1 MVDVLTRP
9 ITSYVHGQF
18 VQVEENTTVT
28 SAVNLL
34 LSKNAKTVIVT
45 SKEGKSVGIV
55 TDTDILD
62 KVVGRG
68 EDSDFIYLRSIMT
81 SPIITIPSSATV
93 REAIELMRS
102 NRIKRLPVMT
112 ESKDNDNSK
121 ILGIVTQESLAYAVR
136 GSVIEKTFRPY
147 RTYRIMVIQG
157 YKPIIG
163 NLGFLMQFAGILMI
177 IPAVLGAVLGETS
190 SATGIFLSF
199 VAMSFTGFV
208 LNAYGEKTPMNLR
221 QTSIVMV
228 LSFAL
233 LSLFGSLPFMYVNPF
248 LKQGNIENIDP
259 LSLFVNSFFESASG
273 FTTTGFSTIFHPEEL
288 PESFVFYRAYIL
300 LIGGLSFVYL
310 VIALFYPKRRLAAM
324 KNMIEG
330 ASILRLDQLIIT
342 ITVIFSVY
350 SVVLIFII
358 YLLGEIDII
367 YSASLIFAAITGGG
381 FVPLS
386 SLLVVDNQLQLM
398 VLIVGMIISALP
410 FAFHYGVFSRQVKAR
425 KVGLEI
431 FVFAMI
437 MISTVPILV
446 LLEPHLGKSNW
457 FASVFHIVS
466 ASTTTGFQFLD
477 LSAFTNESKILLILL
492 MFIGGSAFSTA
503 GGIKVAR
510 LIFVFQKLFHRRK
523 STSKTSSAGGNTSTT
538 TTTTTTPSIT
548 SSRTIQM
555 NNLSYDSHL
564 EQKKHFLNTKER
576 RRNKVKILLS
586 EKTFREALFVVAL
599 FIVLSFISG
608 ISIKYLTNSSFID
621 ALFES
626 VSAITNTGLSTG
638 ITNVGLD
645 SISKSI
651 LILNMILGRF
661 EIITVLYIFFG
672 NLRR

>member
-1 MVDVLTRP
+1 
-9 ITSYVHGQF
+9 
-18 VQVEENTTVT
+18 
-28 SAVNLL
+28 
-34 LSKNAKTVIVT
+34 
-45 SKEGKSVGIV
+45 
-55 TDTDILD
+55 
-62 KVVGRG
+62 
-68 EDSDFIYLRSIMT
+68 
-81 SPIITIPSSATV
+81 
-93 REAIELMRS
+93 
-102 NRIKRLPVMT
+102 
-112 ESKDNDNSK
+112 
-121 ILGIVTQESLAYAVR
+121 
-136 GSVIEKTFRPY
+136 
-147 RTYRIMVIQG
+147 
-157 YKPIIG
+157 
-163 NLGFLMQFAGILMI
+163 
-177 IPAVLGAVLGETS
+177 
-190 SATGIFLSF
+190 
-199 VAMSFTGFV
+199 
-208 LNAYGEKTPMNLR
+208 
-221 QTSIVMV
+221 
-228 LSFAL
+228 
-233 LSLFGSLPFMYVNPF
+233 
-248 LKQGNIENIDP
+248 
-259 LSLFVNSFFESASG
+259 
-273 FTTTGFSTIFHPEEL
+273 
-288 PESFVFYRAYIL
+288 
-300 LIGGLSFVYL
+300 
-310 VIALFYPKRRLAAM
+310 
-324 KNMIEG
+324 
-330 ASILRLDQLIIT
+330 
-342 ITVIFSVY
+342 
-350 SVVLIFII
+350 
-358 YLLGEIDII
+358 
-367 YSASLIFAAITGGG
+367 
-381 FVPLS
+381 
-386 SLLVVDNQLQLM
+386 M

-431 FVFAMI
+431 LVFVMI
-437 MISTVPILV
+437 MISSVPILV

-510 LIFVFQKLFHRRK
+510 LIFIFQKLFYRRK

-538 TTTTTTPSIT
+538 TTPTTTTPSIT

-564 EQKKHFLNTKER
+564 KQKKHFLNTKER

-638 ITNVGLD
+638 ITTVGLD

-672 NLRR
+672 ILRR

>member
-1 MVDVLTRP
+1 DVLTRP

-34 LSKNAKTVIVT
+34 LSKNAKTVIVS

-68 EDSDFIYLRSIMT
+68 EDSDFIYLKSIMT

-102 NRIKRLPVMT
+102 NKIKRLPVVT

-136 GSVIEKTFRPY
+136 QSVIEKTFRPY

-163 NLGFLMQFAGILMI
+163 NLGFLMQFAGVLMI
-177 IPAVLGAVLGETS
+177 VPAVLGAVLGETS

-228 LSFAL
+228 LSFVL

-248 LKQGNIENIDP
+248 LKEGNLENIDP

-273 FTTTGFSTIFHPEEL
+273 FTTTGMSTIFHPEEL

-324 KNMIEG
+324 KNMMEG
-330 ASILRLDQLIIT
+330 ASILKLDQLIIT

-386 SLLVVDNQLQLM
+386 SFLVVDNQLQLM

-431 FVFAMI
+431 FVFGMI
-437 MISTVPILV
+437 MISSVPILV
-446 LLEPHLGKSNW
+446 LLEPNLGKSNW

-510 LIFVFQKLFHRRK
+510 LIFIFQKLFHRRK
-523 STSKTSSAGGNTSTT
+523 STSKISSTGGNTS

-564 EQKKHFLNTKER
+564 EQKKHFLNTKEGR
-576 RRNKVKILLS
+576 LNTVKILLS
-586 EKTFREALFVVAL
+586 EKTFREALLVIAL
-599 FIVLSFISG
+599 FIVLSLISG
-608 ISIKYLTNSSFID
+608 ITIKYLTNSSFID
-621 ALFES
+621 AIFES
-626 VSAITNTGLSTG
+626 VSAISNTGLSTG

-661 EIITVLYIFFG
+661 EIVTVLYIFFG
-672 NLRR
+672 ILRR

>member
-1 MVDVLTRP
+1 MADVLTRP

-28 SAVNLL
+28 SAVNLYYQ
-34 LSKNAKTVIVT
+34 KTPSLVIVS

-68 EDSDFIYLRSIMT
+68 EDSDFIYLKSIMT

-102 NRIKRLPVMT
+102 NKIKRLPVVT

-136 GSVIEKTFRPY
+136 QSVIEKTFRPY

-177 IPAVLGAVLGETS
+177 VPAVLGAVLGETS

-208 LNAYGEKTPMNLR
+208 LNAYGKKTPMNLR

-228 LSFAL
+228 LSFVL

-248 LKQGNIENIDP
+248 LKEGNLENIDP

-273 FTTTGFSTIFHPEEL
+273 FTTTGMSTIFHPEEL

-324 KNMIEG
+324 KNMMEG
-330 ASILRLDQLIIT
+330 ASILKLDQLIIT

-386 SLLVVDNQLQLM
+386 SFLVVDNQLQLM

-431 FVFAMI
+431 FVFGMI
-437 MISTVPILV
+437 MISSVPILV
-446 LLEPHLGKSNW
+446 LLEPNLGKSNW

-510 LIFVFQKLFHRRK
+510 LIFIFQKLFHRRK
-523 STSKTSSAGGNTSTT
+523 STSKISSTGGNTS

-564 EQKKHFLNTKER
+564 EQKKHFLNTKEGR
-576 RRNKVKILLS
+576 LNTVKILLS
-586 EKTFREALFVVAL
+586 EKTFREALLVIAL
-599 FIVLSFISG
+599 FIVLSLISG
-608 ISIKYLTNSSFID
+608 ITIKYLTNSSFID
-621 ALFES
+621 AIFES
-626 VSAITNTGLSTG
+626 VSAISNTGLSTG

-645 SISKSI
+645 SISKPI

-661 EIITVLYIFFG
+661 EIVTVLYIFFG
-672 NLRR
+672 ILRR

>member
-1 MVDVLTRP
+1 
-9 ITSYVHGQF
+9 
-18 VQVEENTTVT
+18 
-28 SAVNLL
+28 
-34 LSKNAKTVIVT
+34 
-45 SKEGKSVGIV
+45 
-55 TDTDILD
+55 
-62 KVVGRG
+62 
-68 EDSDFIYLRSIMT
+68 
-81 SPIITIPSSATV
+81 
-93 REAIELMRS
+93 
-102 NRIKRLPVMT
+102 
-112 ESKDNDNSK
+112 
-121 ILGIVTQESLAYAVR
+121 
-136 GSVIEKTFRPY
+136 
-147 RTYRIMVIQG
+147 
-157 YKPIIG
+157 
-163 NLGFLMQFAGILMI
+163 
-177 IPAVLGAVLGETS
+177 
-190 SATGIFLSF
+190 
-199 VAMSFTGFV
+199 
-208 LNAYGEKTPMNLR
+208 
-221 QTSIVMV
+221 
-228 LSFAL
+228 
-233 LSLFGSLPFMYVNPF
+233 
-248 LKQGNIENIDP
+248 
-259 LSLFVNSFFESASG
+259 
-273 FTTTGFSTIFHPEEL
+273 
-288 PESFVFYRAYIL
+288 
-300 LIGGLSFVYL
+300 
-310 VIALFYPKRRLAAM
+310 M

-330 ASILRLDQLIIT
+330 ASILKLDQLIIT

-386 SLLVVDNQLQLM
+386 SFLVVDNQLQLM
-398 VLIVGMIISALP
+398 VLLVGMIISALP

-431 FVFAMI
+431 FVFGMI
-437 MISTVPILV
+437 MISSIPILV
-446 LLEPHLGKSNW
+446 LLEPHLGQSNW

-466 ASTTTGFQFLD
+466 ASTTAGFQFLD

-510 LIFVFQKLFHRRK
+510 LIFIFQKLFHRRK
-523 STSKTSSAGGNTSTT
+523 STSKISSTGGNTSTT
-538 TTTTTTPSIT
+538 TTTTTITPSIT

-564 EQKKHFLNTKER
+564 EQKKHFLNTKEGR
-576 RRNKVKILLS
+576 CNKVKILLS
-586 EKTFREALFVVAL
+586 EKTFREALLVIAL
-599 FIVLSFISG
+599 FILLSLVSG

-672 NLRR
+672 ILRR

>member
-1 MVDVLTRP
+1 MADVLTRP

-34 LSKNAKTVIVT
+34 LSKNAKTVIVS

-68 EDSDFIYLRSIMT
+68 EDSDFIYLKSIMT

-102 NRIKRLPVMT
+102 NKIKRLPVVT

-121 ILGIVTQESLAYAVR
+121 ILGIVTQESLAYAIR
-136 GSVIEKTFRPY
+136 QSVIEKTFRPY

-177 IPAVLGAVLGETS
+177 VPAVLGAVLGETS

-228 LSFAL
+228 LSFVL

-248 LKQGNIENIDP
+248 LKEGNLENIDP

-273 FTTTGFSTIFHPEEL
+273 FTTTGMSTIFHPEEL

-324 KNMIEG
+324 KNMMEG
-330 ASILRLDQLIIT
+330 ASILKLDQLIIT

-386 SLLVVDNQLQLM
+386 SFLVVDNQLQLM

-431 FVFAMI
+431 FVFGMI
-437 MISTVPILV
+437 MISSVPILV
-446 LLEPHLGKSNW
+446 LLEPNLGKSNW

-510 LIFVFQKLFHRRK
+510 LIFIFQKLFHRRK
-523 STSKTSSAGGNTSTT
+523 STSKISSTGGNTS

-555 NNLSYDSHL
+555 NNLSYYSHL
-564 EQKKHFLNTKER
+564 EQKNHFLNTKEG
-576 RRNKVKILLS
+576 RRNIVKILLS
-586 EKTFREALFVVAL
+586 EKTFREALLVIAL
-599 FIVLSFISG
+599 FIVLSLISG
-608 ISIKYLTNSSFID
+608 ITIKYLTNSSFID
-621 ALFES
+621 AIFES
-626 VSAITNTGLSTG
+626 VSAISNTGLSTG

-672 NLRR
+672 ILRR

>member
-1 MVDVLTRP
+1 
-9 ITSYVHGQF
+9 
-18 VQVEENTTVT
+18 
-28 SAVNLL
+28 
-34 LSKNAKTVIVT
+34 
-45 SKEGKSVGIV
+45 
-55 TDTDILD
+55 
-62 KVVGRG
+62 
-68 EDSDFIYLRSIMT
+68 
-81 SPIITIPSSATV
+81 
-93 REAIELMRS
+93 
-102 NRIKRLPVMT
+102 
-112 ESKDNDNSK
+112 
-121 ILGIVTQESLAYAVR
+121 
-136 GSVIEKTFRPY
+136 
-147 RTYRIMVIQG
+147 MVIQG

-177 IPAVLGAVLGETS
+177 VPAVLGAVLGETS

-273 FTTTGFSTIFHPEEL
+273 FTTTGFSTIFHPQEL

-398 VLIVGMIISALP
+398 VLIAGMIISALP

-564 EQKKHFLNTKER
+564 EQKKHFLNTKEGSG
-576 RRNKVKILLS
+576 NKVKILLS
-586 EKTFREALFVVAL
+586 EKTFREALLVIAL

-645 SISKSI
+645 SISKLI

>member
-1 MVDVLTRP
+1 
-9 ITSYVHGQF
+9 
-18 VQVEENTTVT
+18 
-28 SAVNLL
+28 
-34 LSKNAKTVIVT
+34 
-45 SKEGKSVGIV
+45 
-55 TDTDILD
+55 
-62 KVVGRG
+62 
-68 EDSDFIYLRSIMT
+68 
-81 SPIITIPSSATV
+81 
-93 REAIELMRS
+93 
-102 NRIKRLPVMT
+102 
-112 ESKDNDNSK
+112 
-121 ILGIVTQESLAYAVR
+121 
-136 GSVIEKTFRPY
+136 
-147 RTYRIMVIQG
+147 
-157 YKPIIG
+157 
-163 NLGFLMQFAGILMI
+163 
-177 IPAVLGAVLGETS
+177 LGE
-190 SATGIFLSF
+190 L
-199 VAMSFTGFV
+199 
-208 LNAYGEKTPMNLR
+208 
-221 QTSIVMV
+221 
-228 LSFAL
+228 
-233 LSLFGSLPFMYVNPF
+233 
-248 LKQGNIENIDP
+248 
-259 LSLFVNSFFESASG
+259 
-273 FTTTGFSTIFHPEEL
+273 
-288 PESFVFYRAYIL
+288 
-300 LIGGLSFVYL
+300 
-310 VIALFYPKRRLAAM
+310 
-324 KNMIEG
+324 
-330 ASILRLDQLIIT
+330 
-342 ITVIFSVY
+342 
-350 SVVLIFII
+350 
-358 YLLGEIDII
+358 DII

-398 VLIVGMIISALP
+398 VLIAGMIISALP

-437 MISTVPILV
+437 MISSVPILV

-510 LIFVFQKLFHRRK
+510 LIFIFQKLFHRRK
-523 STSKTSSAGGNTSTT
+523 STSKTSSAGGNTS

-564 EQKKHFLNTKER
+564 EQKKHFNTKEGS
-576 RRNKVKILLS
+576 RNKVKILLS
-586 EKTFREALFVVAL
+586 EKTFREALLVIAL

-608 ISIKYLTNSSFID
+608 ISIIYLTNSSFID

-645 SISKSI
+645 SISKLI

>member
-1 MVDVLTRP
+1 
-9 ITSYVHGQF
+9 
-18 VQVEENTTVT
+18 
-28 SAVNLL
+28 
-34 LSKNAKTVIVT
+34 
-45 SKEGKSVGIV
+45 
-55 TDTDILD
+55 
-62 KVVGRG
+62 
-68 EDSDFIYLRSIMT
+68 
-81 SPIITIPSSATV
+81 
-93 REAIELMRS
+93 
-102 NRIKRLPVMT
+102 
-112 ESKDNDNSK
+112 
-121 ILGIVTQESLAYAVR
+121 
-136 GSVIEKTFRPY
+136 
-147 RTYRIMVIQG
+147 
-157 YKPIIG
+157 
-163 NLGFLMQFAGILMI
+163 
-177 IPAVLGAVLGETS
+177 
-190 SATGIFLSF
+190 
-199 VAMSFTGFV
+199 
-208 LNAYGEKTPMNLR
+208 
-221 QTSIVMV
+221 
-228 LSFAL
+228 
-233 LSLFGSLPFMYVNPF
+233 
-248 LKQGNIENIDP
+248 
-259 LSLFVNSFFESASG
+259 
-273 FTTTGFSTIFHPEEL
+273 
-288 PESFVFYRAYIL
+288 
-300 LIGGLSFVYL
+300 
-310 VIALFYPKRRLAAM
+310 M

-330 ASILRLDQLIIT
+330 ASILKLNQLIIT

-431 FVFAMI
+431 LVFVMI
-437 MISTVPILV
+437 MISSVPILV

-510 LIFVFQKLFHRRK
+510 LIFIFQKLFYRRK
-523 STSKTSSAGGNTSTT
+523 STSKTSSAGGNTSTTTT

-564 EQKKHFLNTKER
+564 KQKKHFLNTKEG

-638 ITNVGLD
+638 ITTVGLD

-672 NLRR
+672 ILRR

>member
-1 MVDVLTRP
+1 MSTDNLLRF
-9 ITSYVHGQF
+9 Q
-18 VQVEENTTVT
+18 QNATVT
-28 SAVNLL
+28 RAVTLL
-34 LSKNAKTVIVT
+34 HSKKAETVIVIT
-45 SKEGKSVGIV
+45 KEEKPIGIV

-68 EDSDFIYLRSIMT
+68 EDSDFIYVKSIMT

-102 NRIKRLPVMT
+102 NKIKRLPVMT

-273 FTTTGFSTIFHPEEL
+273 FTTSGFSTIFHPEEL

-330 ASILRLDQLIIT
+330 ASILKLNQLIIT

-350 SVVLIFII
+350 SVVLIVII

-431 FVFAMI
+431 LVFVMI
-437 MISTVPILV
+437 MISSVPILV

-510 LIFVFQKLFHRRK
+510 LIFIFQKLFYRRK

-538 TTTTTTPSIT
+538 LTTTTTPSIT

-564 EQKKHFLNTKER
+564 KQKKHFLNTKEG

-638 ITNVGLD
+638 ITTVGLD

-672 NLRR
+672 ILRR

>member
-1 MVDVLTRP
+1 
-9 ITSYVHGQF
+9 
-18 VQVEENTTVT
+18 
-28 SAVNLL
+28 
-34 LSKNAKTVIVT
+34 
-45 SKEGKSVGIV
+45 
-55 TDTDILD
+55 
-62 KVVGRG
+62 
-68 EDSDFIYLRSIMT
+68 
-81 SPIITIPSSATV
+81 
-93 REAIELMRS
+93 
-102 NRIKRLPVMT
+102 MT

-273 FTTTGFSTIFHPEEL
+273 FTTSGFSTIFHPEEL

-431 FVFAMI
+431 LVFVMI
-437 MISTVPILV
+437 MISSVPILV

-510 LIFVFQKLFHRRK
+510 LIFIFQKLFHRRK

-538 TTTTTTPSIT
+538 TTTTTPSIT

-564 EQKKHFLNTKER
+564 KQKKHFLNTKEG

-586 EKTFREALFVVAL
+586 EKTFREALFVIAL

-638 ITNVGLD
+638 ITTVGLD

-672 NLRR
+672 ILRR

>member
-1 MVDVLTRP
+1 
-9 ITSYVHGQF
+9 
-18 VQVEENTTVT
+18 
-28 SAVNLL
+28 
-34 LSKNAKTVIVT
+34 
-45 SKEGKSVGIV
+45 
-55 TDTDILD
+55 
-62 KVVGRG
+62 
-68 EDSDFIYLRSIMT
+68 MT

-228 LSFAL
+228 LSFVL

-273 FTTTGFSTIFHPEEL
+273 FTTSGFSTIFHPEEL

-330 ASILRLDQLIIT
+330 ASILKLNQLIIT

-431 FVFAMI
+431 FVFVMI
-437 MISTVPILV
+437 MISSVPILV

-477 LSAFTNESKILLILL
+477 LSTFTNESKILLILL

-510 LIFVFQKLFHRRK
+510 LIFIFQKLFYRRK
-523 STSKTSSAGGNTSTT
+523 STSKTSSAGGNTSTTT

-564 EQKKHFLNTKER
+564 KQKMHFLNTKEGH
-576 RRNKVKILLS
+576 RNKVKILLS
-586 EKTFREALFVVAL
+586 EKTFREALFVIAL

-608 ISIKYLTNSSFID
+608 IFIKYLTNSSFID

-638 ITNVGLD
+638 ITTVGLD

-672 NLRR
+672 ILRR

>member
-1 MVDVLTRP
+1 
-9 ITSYVHGQF
+9 
-18 VQVEENTTVT
+18 
-28 SAVNLL
+28 
-34 LSKNAKTVIVT
+34 
-45 SKEGKSVGIV
+45 
-55 TDTDILD
+55 
-62 KVVGRG
+62 
-68 EDSDFIYLRSIMT
+68 
-81 SPIITIPSSATV
+81 
-93 REAIELMRS
+93 
-102 NRIKRLPVMT
+102 
-112 ESKDNDNSK
+112 
-121 ILGIVTQESLAYAVR
+121 
-136 GSVIEKTFRPY
+136 
-147 RTYRIMVIQG
+147 MVIQG

-273 FTTTGFSTIFHPEEL
+273 FTTSGFSTIFHPEEL

-330 ASILRLDQLIIT
+330 ASILKLNQLIIT

-431 FVFAMI
+431 LVFVMI
-437 MISTVPILV
+437 MISSVPILV

-466 ASTTTGFQFLD
+466 ASTTTGFQSLD
-477 LSAFTNESKILLILL
+477 LSEFTNESKMLLILL

-510 LIFVFQKLFHRRK
+510 LIFIFQKVLHRRK
-523 STSKTSSAGGNTSTT
+523 STAGGDTSTT
-538 TTTTTTPSIT
+538 TTATPSIT
-548 SSRTIQM
+548 SSRNIQM
-555 NNLSYDSHL
+555 NNLTYDSHFRTKKAFL
-564 EQKKHFLNTKER
+564 EHKR
-576 RRNKVKILLS
+576 RS
-586 EKTFREALFVVAL
+586 PQ
-599 FIVLSFISG
+599 
-608 ISIKYLTNSSFID
+608 
-621 ALFES
+621 
-626 VSAITNTGLSTG
+626 
-638 ITNVGLD
+638 
-645 SISKSI
+645 
-651 LILNMILGRF
+651 
-661 EIITVLYIFFG
+661 
-672 NLRR
+672 